1 MTHRSQNALL
11 NSGRGL
17 EFDRGNDDSHIE
29 CMRRLFEKHNR
40 ELVGFLAAKLH
51 SEAEA
56 RDVAQEAY
64 VRLLQLDRP
73 DAVSFLRAYLF
84 RVATNIAMDHLRH
97 RAVRERCEP
106 QESLLFEQ
114 LLARPGPERAAMG
127 QQQMAVVKA
136 ALKQLPHKCRRAF
149 VLHMFAERPLGDI
162 AAELQVTERMVRYYI
177 ARGLAHCRNALDA
190 AE

>member
-1 MTHRSQNALL
+1 MTHQAQKALL
-11 NSGRGL
+11 NTGPGL
-17 EFDRGNDDSHIE
+17 EVDRGNDDSHIE
-29 CMRRLFEKHNR
+29 CMRQLFEKHNR

-64 VRLLQLDRP
+64 VRLLQLHRP
-73 DAVSFLRAYLF
+73 DTVSFLRAYLF

-106 QESLLFEQ
+106 QECLLFEQ
-114 LLARPGPERAAMG
+114 LLARPGPERVAMG
-127 QQQMAVVKA
+127 QQEMAVVKA

-149 VLHMFAERPLGDI
+149 VLHMFAERPLAAI
-162 AAELQVTERMVRYYI
+162 AKDLQVTERMVRYYI
-177 ARGLAHCRNALDA
+177 ARGLAHCRDALDA
-190 AE
+190 AG